1 MSKMKKY
8 LMFLFVLFAGAIALI
23 AQEQP
28 DTIPVNVVIGGESIL
43 DILKANWAI
52 IAVIV
57 YSILEFWLGQTG
69 KVKEGSFLAMIINFI
84 GKFIKK
90 QLPVVKGKFMNETQF
105 KAIRGLKVFLILLFL
120 IPLTASAQQ
129 GPFKGFF
136 KPAKANPAVS
146 HMVQTS
152 TNFKTGNITADNDQP
167 IIENTWLIRP
177 TVGIVAKAF
186 TYNKDMKELQSS
198 TFNKIGFGMGY
209 QRYEEINGEAY
220 NSLGVNALLLFDS
233 DFSMSDLN
241 FTTALTIHA
250 LKIVDVG
257 IARDFGQK
265 QWLLLSG
272 ITYSF

>member
-1 MSKMKKY
+1 MKKY

-52 IAVIV
+52 MAVTV

-90 QLPVVKGKFMNETQF
+90 QLPVVKGKFMSETQF
-105 KAIRGLKVFLILLFL
+105 KAVRGIKVLLILLFL
-120 IPLTASAQQ
+120 VPLTASAQ
-129 GPFKGFF
+129 GPWQGFF
-136 KPAKANPAVS
+136 KPAKANPAVNR
-146 HMVQTS
+146 MVQTS
-152 TNFKTGNITADNDQP
+152 INVRTGNITADSDAP
-167 IIENTWLIRP
+167 IVTNTWLIRP

-186 TYNKDMKELQSS
+186 TYNKDLKELQSS
-198 TFNKIGFGMGY
+198 TLNKIGFGMGY

-220 NSLGVNALLLFDS
+220 NSFGVNALLLFDS
-233 DFSMSDLN
+233 DFNMSDLN
-241 FTTALTIHA
+241 FTTALTVHA

-257 IARDFGQK
+257 IARDFGNK